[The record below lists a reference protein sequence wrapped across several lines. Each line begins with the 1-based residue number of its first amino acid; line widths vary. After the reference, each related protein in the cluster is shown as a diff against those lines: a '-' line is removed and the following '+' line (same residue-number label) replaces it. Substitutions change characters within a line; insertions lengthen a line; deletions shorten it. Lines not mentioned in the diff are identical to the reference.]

1 MDQTWNFHFSLI
13 QDIECAEDGLTP
25 INTAL
30 LIPNSGDHTL
40 YCGSALSSVIGD
52 TTSGSV
58 RGNYYKTKPGIV

>member
-1 MDQTWNFHFSLI
+1 MDQTWNFYFSLI
-13 QDIECAEDGLTP
+13 QDTECTVDDTP